1 MPTQRPSRYRV
12 EVLTSPGPRLESRQ
26 LAIETYYRCG
36 NFKRQSA
43 IEIPSATG
51 QSANRNRPSHVDMTA
66 RKANNL
72 KRSPLNRFEP

>member
-36 NFKRQSA
+36 NFKRKSA
-43 IEIPSATG
+43 IEIPPL
-51 QSANRNRPSHVDMTA
+51 QANPQIAIAHPT
-66 RKANNL
+66 L
-72 KRSPLNRFEP
+72 T